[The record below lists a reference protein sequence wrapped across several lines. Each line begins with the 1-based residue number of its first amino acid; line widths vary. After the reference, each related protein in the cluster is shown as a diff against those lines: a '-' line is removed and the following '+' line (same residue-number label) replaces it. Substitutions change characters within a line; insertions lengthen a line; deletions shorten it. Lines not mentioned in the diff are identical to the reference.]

1 MRPVYVPLVRVCF
14 EFMTATNMDSVNESQ
29 THSYGPI
36 SHLQPFDAH
45 KTHATSAISRG
56 FDIIFIHNEFLGNA
70 RLGLP
75 CKPLMTIVHKR
86 MQTRTNAP
94 QKMTK
99 SKLQLM
105 HILNSTDNW
114 PV

>member
-1 MRPVYVPLVRVCF
+1 MIYRYSVISARVRPVYVPLVRVRF

-29 THSYGPI
+29 AHSYGPV

-70 RLGLP
+70 RRGLP
-75 CKPLMTIVHKR
+75 CKPLMTLVHTHANKDEC
-86 MQTRTNAP
+86 T
-94 QKMTK
+94 TK
-99 SKLQLM
+99 K
-105 HILNSTDNW
+105 
-114 PV
+114 